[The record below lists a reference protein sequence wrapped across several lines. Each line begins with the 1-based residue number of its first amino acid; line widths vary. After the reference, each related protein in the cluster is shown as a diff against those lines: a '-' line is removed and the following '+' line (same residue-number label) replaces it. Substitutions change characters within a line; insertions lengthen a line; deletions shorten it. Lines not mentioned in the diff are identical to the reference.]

1 MKVDVPHTASGNENY
16 AIKPSH
22 TFRVDLP
29 IFTCRQSTRHL
40 QNYRRMEAHTE
51 DHQRIRTFQYF
62 VWTDICNPDRQSL
75 DDIAIQYQL
84 DIHQIT
90 DSLERGHL
98 PKIERLP
105 SYQFIILRAFTSTIE
120 EGATTINDLSN
131 KIAFFLNDEKLISIH
146 QHDFPFLAQLRTEYT
161 HPEDLLLHIVNRMLD
176 TYESPLAELDRQI
189 EELEQSV
196 FLRQHAKVSLEDL
209 YYLKTQTRIT
219 KKLLQL
225 FQQVAGQMEV
235 RDVNRSSL
243 QDIRDRLVRLV
254 LKYDE
259 VLENA
264 RNLLSTYH
272 SVNAQRSNDVMKLLT
287 VFSAFFLPLTFIAG
301 IYGMNF
307 QHMPELGWP
316 GGYFMTLGVMII
328 IALIIFLWFKRKS
341 IL

>member
-1 MKVDVPHTASGNENY
+1 MLED
-16 AIKPSH
+16 
-22 TFRVDLP
+22 
-29 IFTCRQSTRHL
+29 HL
-40 QNYRRMEAHTE
+40 Q
-51 DHQRIRTFQYF
+51 IRTFQTF
-62 VWTDICNPDRQSL
+62 QWTDICNPDRQSL
-75 DDIAIQYQL
+75 DKIAAKYHL

-105 SYQFIILRAFTSTIE
+105 SYRFIILRAFTSTIE

-131 KIAFFLNDEKLISIH
+131 KIAVFVNDEKLISIH
-146 QHDFPFLAQLRTEYT
+146 QHDFPFLGKLKHEYD

-176 TYESPLAELDRQI
+176 TYEAPLAELDRQI
-189 EELEQSV
+189 EDLEQSV

-225 FQQVAGQMEV
+225 FQQVTEQLDV
-235 RDVNRSSL
+235 RDVNRSTL

-316 GGYFMTLGVMII
+316 GGYFITLGVMII
-328 IALIIFLWFKRKS
+328 IALIIFIWFKRKR